1 MEASIYDFEVKNIY
15 GELVSLSKYKG
26 RPMLIINTASNCG
39 FTNQFEGLEELY
51 KRYKNDGLAILGFP
65 CNQFN
70 NQEPGD
76 ENSIIGG
83 CMINYGVTFDMYA
96 KVNVNGKDA
105 HPLFVYLKKELP
117 GFLVSKIKWNFTKF
131 LIDSEGN
138 AVKRFSPITTPKQI
152 EKEIIAL
159 IKK

>member
-39 FTNQFEGLEELY
+39 FTNQFEGLEDLH
-51 KRYKNDGLAILGFP
+51 KRYKDDGLAILGFP

-76 ENSIIGG
+76 ENSIIEG

-138 AVKRFSPITTPKQI
+138 AVKRFSPMTTPQQI

>member
-39 FTNQFEGLEELY
+39 FTNQFEGLEDLH
-51 KRYKNDGLAILGFP
+51 KRYKDDGLAILGFP

-83 CMINYGVTFDMYA
+83 RMLNYGVTFDMYA
-96 KVNVNGKDA
+96 KVNVKGKDA
-105 HPLFVYLKKELP
+105 HRLFVYLKKELP
-117 GFLVSKIKWNFTKF
+117 GLLVSKIKWNFTIF

-138 AVKRFSPITTPKQI
+138 AVKRFSPITTPRQI

-159 IKK
+159 